1 MPSRVSA
8 LVTATRP
15 GTGKSN
21 QDRVRL
27 LPDGVAVLDG
37 ASSEWPSQRD
47 GGWYA
52 ENLASELELAVA
64 EPSTLRG
71 GLRSALEGAISAVAA
86 RMGEDR
92 PSCTVGLARWDSD
105 ELELLIL
112 GDITAA
118 VYLDSRDPTV
128 VTDERLD
135 AVAPDLRR
143 AYKES
148 LRAGNG
154 FGGEHRSHLATLQAA
169 QRSMRNIDGGYW
181 IAEADPEAAGHAYR
195 RTFPLS
201 EVAALL
207 LVTDGLSKAV
217 TQYELMDWR
226 HVRTVIAS
234 DGPEE
239 LLDRICRAEES
250 DPDGRRWPRGKQQ
263 DDKALAYVTFS
274 DFAPKAK

>member
-1 MPSRVSA
+1 MPTRVSA
-8 LVTATRP
+8 LVMATRP

-21 QDRVRL
+21 QDRVRR

-64 EPSTLRG
+64 DPAARSRE
-71 GLRSALEGAISAVAA
+71 LRSVLEEAISAVAT

-112 GDITAA
+112 GDITAV
-118 VYLDSRDPTV
+118 VYLNNGELVV

-135 AVAPDLRR
+135 AVAPELRR

-154 FGGEHRSHLATLQAA
+154 FGRQHRSHLATLQAA
-169 QRSMRNIDGGYW
+169 QRSMRNIPGGYW
-181 IAEADPEAAGHAYR
+181 IAEADPKAAGHAYR
-195 RTFPLS
+195 HTFPLPK
-201 EVAALL
+201 VAALL
-207 LVTDGLSKAV
+207 VVTDGVSKAI
-217 TQYELMDWR
+217 TQYQLMDWR
-226 HVRTVIAS
+226 HVRTVVAN

-239 LLDRICRAEES
+239 LFDQICRAEEL

-263 DDKALAYVTFS
+263 DDKTLAFVTFS
-274 DFAPKAK
+274 EVAHKAK